1 MAEIRPFR
9 GYRFKTEKPEDLG
22 KVVAPPYDMIDTERI
37 DQLYETDPRNVARII
52 QNRRETGDTQNRDR
66 HKRAAGLLRE
76 WVDGGVLV
84 RDQAPCF
91 YLYRQRFS
99 LKMGEETVRYERL
112 GLTSQV
118 KLVDFDEGIIQP
130 HEYTLSGPKVDRY
143 ELLEETGFNTGQIF
157 GIVRDDGTVFK
168 AIREAAG
175 NEPAGSFTDEYGV
188 EHELFVVT
196 DPSYLQALRDAVRD
210 KELLIADGH
219 HRYETSLQYAKSTG
233 RAEDGFVM
241 MTLVSMADTGLI
253 IRPFH
258 RVVKN
263 NEFTEKFRGVDDLRA
278 FFDVRTIGPADMH
291 DVFAYLENK
300 VDDEILY
307 LDAAG
312 KTMYGLVTNESG
324 KKFLKDNSGGM
335 SELWNNL
342 DVSKVN
348 RFCVAETMKQPLDGS
363 VLHDVM
369 EYVNDARG
377 SFEMVLNAPERFTGV
392 FFLRPIDIE
401 TVRKIVSRNERMPQ
415 KSTNFFPKL
424 YSGLVLN
431 KLGE

>member
-9 GYRFKTEKPEDLG
+9 GYRFKTEKPEELG
-22 KVVAPPYDMIDTERI
+22 KVVAPPYDMIDAERI
-37 DQLYETDPRNVARII
+37 DRLYETDPRNVARII
-52 QNRRETGDTQNRDR
+52 QNRSEPEDTENRDR

-76 WVDGGVLV
+76 WIDGAVLV
-84 RDQAPCF
+84 RDQAPGF
-91 YLYRQRFS
+91 YVYRQRFS
-99 LKMGEETVRYERL
+99 LKIGEETVRYERL
-112 GLTSQV
+112 GVTTQV

-157 GIVRDDGTVFK
+157 GIVRDDGTVFE
-168 AIREAAG
+168 AIRAAAG
-175 NEPAGSFTDEYGV
+175 NEPVGSFTDEFGV
-188 EHELFVVT
+188 EHELITVT
-196 DPSYLQALRDAVRD
+196 DPSHVQALTDAVRD
-210 KELLIADGH
+210 RELLIADGH

-263 NEFTEKFRGVDDLRA
+263 NGYTEKFRGIDDLRA
-278 FFDVRTIGPADMH
+278 FFNVRTIGPADVQ
-291 DVFAYLENK
+291 DVFGYLEDRI
-300 VDDEILY
+300 DDEILY

-312 KTMYGLVTNESG
+312 KTMYGLTTNESG
-324 KKFLKDNSGGM
+324 KRFLKDNPGGM

-342 DVSKVN
+342 NVSKVN
-348 RFCVAETMKQPLDGS
+348 RFCVAEAMKKPLDGS

-377 SFEMVLNAPERFTGV
+377 AFEMVLRAPEEFTGV

-401 TVRKIVSRNERMPQ
+401 TVRRIVSQNERMPQ

-431 KLGE
+431 KLGD